1 MRLLWTYFWQVS
13 CRRMILVVLLYSF
26 LWTGR
31 LSVIS
36 LALEED
42 LQIGHTQEKADKK
55 IIVHMKH
62 HLLSDCRNVVV
73 KTVHIDVITLLLAHL
88 ISSRF
93 TVRNMKFTETLKNAD
108 GFTRLTMFAQVLHLS
123 NSLCWRF
130 SSFYCL

>member
-31 LSVIS
+31 LSVIP

-62 HLLSDCRNVVV
+62 HLLSDCRNVAV
-73 KTVHIDVITLLLAHL
+73 KTVDIDVITLLLAHL